1 MKKFSK
7 IFETKE
13 KILDVIGIEEA
24 DIKDICQ
31 DLIDEYDFNLEITPQ
46 WISKSGSIYYK
57 ANQASECY
65 PSLLVSLERRLT
77 DRQTGESKT
86 KKDPRNWNG
95 GVYYEDDANVIKLVY
110 ETIRRLE
117 SFLDKGEIKVF
128 YSIRSMSDIQLRIT
142 TPIEQTKLPIDVE
155 NVVRFIENIES
166 RTIREQLPYP
176 EYKIER
182 TWSQRNKRS
191 IEIVPTDTQF
201 HNDVSQFSEE
211 IPCDVIL
218 KRAILNKQGNPID
231 DLDNGLDLYEISNF
245 IIEKLRDACT
255 KGDAKRSDIVA
266 DLYGGSYGLGNH
278 TETFIRFNKIPL
290 IKITAIAEKIGN
302 SKKIRTAKGIFKDN
316 FVDVNLYKMELKI
329 EILVEKGYGDPD

>member
-31 DLIDEYDFNLEITPQ
+31 DLIDEYDFNLETTPQ

-77 DRQTGESKT
+77 DRQTGEAKT

-117 SFLDKGEIKVF
+117 SLLDKGEIKVF

-142 TPIEQTKLPIDVE
+142 TPIEQTKLPIDDKVGE
-155 NVVRFIENIES
+155 VIE
-166 RTIREQLPYP
+166 
-176 EYKIER
+176 
-182 TWSQRNKRS
+182 
-191 IEIVPTDTQF
+191 
-201 HNDVSQFSEE
+201 
-211 IPCDVIL
+211 
-218 KRAILNKQGNPID
+218 D
-231 DLDNGLDLYEISNF
+231 DLGFY
-245 IIEKLRDACT
+245 
-255 KGDAKRSDIVA
+255 
-266 DLYGGSYGLGNH
+266 
-278 TETFIRFNKIPL
+278 
-290 IKITAIAEKIGN
+290 ITAQEFEDIQDN
-302 SKKIRTAKGIFKDN
+302 SEIHEEYQSFAS
-316 FVDVNLYKMELKI
+316 VDVDKLN
-329 EILVEKGYGDPD
+329 EKGVDDIELPDW

>member
-13 KILDVIGIEEA
+13 KILDVIGIEES

-31 DLIDEYDFNLEITPQ
+31 DLIDEYDFTFKITPQ

-57 ANQASECY
+57 ANQASETY
-65 PSLLVSLERRLT
+65 PSLLVSLTRDIT
-77 DRQTGESKT
+77 DQTGETKN
-86 KKDPRNWNG
+86 KKDPRIWNG
-95 GVYYEDDANVIKLVY
+95 GVYYEDDADLIKVVY

-117 SFLDKGEIKVF
+117 SMLDKGEIKVF
-128 YSIRSMSDIQLRIT
+128 YSIRSMDDIQLRIT

-155 NVVRFIENIES
+155 NVVNFIENRLES
-166 RTIREQLPYP
+166 RAIQEQLPYT
-176 EYKIER
+176 EYKIEA
-182 TWSQRNKRS
+182 TSYGNQRS
-191 IEIVPTDTQF
+191 VEIVPTDTRF
-201 HNDVSQFSEE
+201 HNDVSQFRNDL
-211 IPCDVIL
+211 PCDVIL

-231 DLDNGLDLYEISNF
+231 ELDNGLDLYEIANF

-266 DLYGGSYGLGNH
+266 DLYENSYGLGNG
-278 TETFIRFNKIPL
+278 TETFIKYNKIPL

-302 SKKIRTAKGIFKDN
+302 SKKIRTSKGLFKDS

-329 EILVEKGYGDPD
+329 DTIGFLLGL